1 MTPSSDQLHE
11 SQPSEVQSQENNASK
26 QGPRDRPVV
35 QALWHM
41 ARRGAEALCKTLTGS
56 EREGSDEGM
65 PQQDSISE
73 EMYFPCYEVRGVR
86 VGPKTRYT
94 AFIQGMYC
102 CDLVKRLYL
111 QSSGCLERS
120 FSLGDTD
127 VRMYPNSWRPYLSE
141 SEEDAFINIK
151 LSAIRQA
158 FELILRD
165 PEAKHFLK
173 ETGKS
178 LIGGLLSLAGKSSE
192 GFSLVWEKL
201 MAFTENPT
209 NWPDIVDEC
218 QEAGMHTVG
227 FYDIFYESIVLKV
240 LECQEYIPA
249 ILKPTLRTPWISE
262 GTKKTTVMFYAW
274 SQIKKK
280 RECLMRPD
288 ALYHHL
294 YEVFDYTDPV
304 ILWAA
309 YGPQSKTKEFY
320 ILLRGRIL
328 SFIQQMFSLD
338 RKKYESPESLA
349 VKVLSN
355 WKRLVRFL
363 QFFLDENKHNSLPVQ
378 SY

>member
-1 MTPSSDQLHE
+1 MMPSSDQLHE
-11 SQPSEVQSQENNASK
+11 SQPSEAQSQENIALK
-26 QGPRDRPVV
+26 QVPRDRPVV
-35 QALWHM
+35 QALWHV
-41 ARRGAEALCKTLTGS
+41 ALRGAEALCKALIGS

-65 PQQDSISE
+65 LQQDSISE
-73 EMYFPCYEVRGVR
+73 EMYFPCYE
-86 VGPKTRYT
+86 
-94 AFIQGMYC
+94 
-102 CDLVKRLYL
+102 
-111 QSSGCLERS
+111 SSVSLERS
-120 FSLGDTD
+120 ISVGDTD
-127 VRMYPNSWRPYLSE
+127 VRMYPNSWRPYLPE
-141 SEEDAFINIK
+141 SEDDAFINIK

-158 FELILRD
+158 FELILRE

-192 GFSLVWEKL
+192 GFGLVWEKL

-209 NWPDIVDEC
+209 NWPGIVDEC
-218 QEAGMHTVG
+218 QEAG
-227 FYDIFYESIVLKV
+227 V
-240 LECQEYIPA
+240 LEYQEHIPA

-288 ALYHHL
+288 GLYHHL
-294 YEVFDYTDPV
+294 YEVFDYTDPE
-304 ILWAA
+304 IMWAA
-309 YGPQSKTKEFY
+309 YGSQSKTKEFC

-338 RKKYESPESLA
+338 IKRYESPESLA

-355 WKRLVRFL
+355 WKGLVRFL
-363 QFFLDENKHNSLPVQ
+363 QFYVDENQYSLLISMNHKERGISV
-378 SY
+378 

>member
-1 MTPSSDQLHE
+1 
-11 SQPSEVQSQENNASK
+11 
-26 QGPRDRPVV
+26 
-35 QALWHM
+35 
-41 ARRGAEALCKTLTGS
+41 
-56 EREGSDEGM
+56 
-65 PQQDSISE
+65 
-73 EMYFPCYEVRGVR
+73 
-86 VGPKTRYT
+86 
-94 AFIQGMYC
+94 
-102 CDLVKRLYL
+102 
-111 QSSGCLERS
+111 
-120 FSLGDTD
+120 
-127 VRMYPNSWRPYLSE
+127 MYPNSWRPYLPE
-141 SEEDAFINIK
+141 SEDDAFINIK

-192 GFSLVWEKL
+192 GFGLVWEKL

-294 YEVFDYTDPV
+294 YEVFDYTDPE
-304 ILWAA
+304 IMWAA

-338 RKKYESPESLA
+338 RKRYESPESLA

-363 QFFLDENKHNSLPVQ
+363 QFYLDENKYSLLISMNHKERGISV
-378 SY
+378 